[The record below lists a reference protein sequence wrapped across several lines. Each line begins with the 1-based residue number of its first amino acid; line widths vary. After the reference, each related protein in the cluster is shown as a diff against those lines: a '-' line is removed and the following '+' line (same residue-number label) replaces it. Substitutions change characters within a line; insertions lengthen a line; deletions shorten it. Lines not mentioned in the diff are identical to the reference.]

1 VTADA
6 SNRSDGVSETVRPPM
21 RSDAEQNRAR
31 ILEAA
36 RTALAESADASL
48 NSIAKLAGVG
58 PGTLYRHF
66 PNREALMLAVYRE
79 DVRQLVEAAPALLAA
94 HPPAEAL
101 RLWLGRLAPYGRI
114 KHGLAQILD
123 AATSADL
130 AGESYGPVVG
140 AITLL
145 LDAGKDAGTVRPD
158 IDADE
163 LLLLVGF
170 LWRIEPGP
178 DWDARSRHMLGLVM
192 DALRGAPRAG
202 A

>member
-1 VTADA
+1 M
-6 SNRSDGVSETVRPPM
+6 SETRRPPM

-31 ILEAA
+31 ILEVA
-36 RTALAESADASL
+36 RTALAESAGASL

-79 DVRQLVEAAPALLAA
+79 DVRQLVEAAPALLTE
-94 HPPAEAL
+94 HPPVEAL
-101 RLWLGRLAPYGRI
+101 RLWLARLAPYGRI

-192 DALRGAPRAG
+192 DALYRPPRAG